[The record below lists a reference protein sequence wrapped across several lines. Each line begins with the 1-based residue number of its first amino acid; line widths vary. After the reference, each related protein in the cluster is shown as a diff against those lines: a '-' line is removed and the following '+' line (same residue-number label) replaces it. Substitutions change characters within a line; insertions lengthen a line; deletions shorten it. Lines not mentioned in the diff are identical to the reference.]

1 MAVGGVPTI
10 KGMKL
15 APTRPLAFAAP
26 FVGAALIVVARQPGP
41 AVPPGALVLA
51 VLLPAI
57 VATVLAAGAALRTG
71 EWAPAAIAAGT
82 MSATAALGV
91 QLLSDRPV
99 MVLGLTLAAA
109 GYGLAAVPWAPVAA
123 GGRRRGI
130 VVLYAAPLVALAAL
144 VGIATTF
151 GTPPPGVCAGI
162 SGAGVGLALLSALHG
177 VAAYRLLR
185 VSSWAVHAAGASALA
200 VGLAAAGLGV
210 SYAGP
215 LAAMAALLPAGAIVI
230 EARQRPGLRTYV
242 LGGSLGTRLAG
253 RGGRDAARAE
263 AVLMQA
269 LRAYSPDLAAHL
281 ERTAA
286 LSVRLGRALGLDQA
300 ALAELRTAA
309 LFHDAGKLFVPVHVL
324 DRHGRPRLR
333 DWEHLHAHPAMGQQ
347 LIARVPAL
355 ARIAGA
361 VGDHHEKFDGT
372 GYPAGKRGEG
382 IDLLAR
388 ILTLADVY
396 DALVSARAYK
406 EGWAPE
412 DAIAHIR
419 AEAGTHFD
427 PAIAE
432 VFLGMLGGVC
442 QAEGRCR
449 DAAA

>member
-1 MAVGGVPTI
+1 MPTI

-15 APTRPLAFAAP
+15 APTRSLAFAAP
-26 FVGAALIVVARQPGP
+26 LLGALLVVAARQPGP
-41 AVPPGALVLA
+41 AVPPGALVVA

-82 MSATAALGV
+82 MAATAALGL

-123 GGRRRGI
+123 GSRRRVI
-130 VVLYAAPLVALAAL
+130 VALYAVPLVVLMALAGVAM
-144 VGIATTF
+144 VF
-151 GTPPPGVCAGI
+151 GTPPGGVCAAI
-162 SGAGVGLALLSALHG
+162 SGVGVGLALVSTLHG

-185 VSSWAVHAAGASALA
+185 VSSWAVHAAGAGALA
-200 VGLAAAGLGV
+200 VGLAAAGAGV
-210 SYAGP
+210 AFAGP
-215 LAAMAALLPAGAIVI
+215 LAAIAALFPAGAIVI

-253 RGGRDAARAE
+253 GGGREAARAE

-269 LRAYSPDLAAHL
+269 LRAYSPDLATHL

-286 LSVRLGRALGLDQA
+286 MSVRLGRALGLDDA
-300 ALAELRTAA
+300 RLAELRTAA
-309 LFHDAGKLFVPVHVL
+309 LFHDAGKLFVPVQVL
-324 DRHGRPRLR
+324 DRHGRPRVR
-333 DWEHLHAHPAMGQQ
+333 DWEHLHAHPALGQQ
-347 LIARVPAL
+347 LIARVPGL
-355 ARIAGA
+355 AGIAAA

-372 GYPAGKRGEG
+372 GYPAGKRGEE
-382 IDLLAR
+382 IDLRAR

-427 PAIAE
+427 PAIAA
-432 VFLGMLGGVC
+432 VFLGMLAGGC